1 MEIDQSNVFES
12 DNDNRSREVVVD
24 GCHKKEI
31 EDIDNQK
38 IQTEDEVDY
47 GYTDENFDDEYDDDY
62 GDEYDDDD
70 YGDEYDEEPC
80 FGDGVDYK
88 TFDTMKSMIFYW
100 ITATKRLNGRIEKD
114 AEKYLVSALALC
126 NFEQRKALM
135 KVQTIKHTSLS
146 LACEIGNLRL
156 VKFLVEHCGADVNEF
171 FGWPLYWSIYKKH
184 KNIIQY
190 LVESNADVGMC
201 FVDNCNMLMASLDI
215 YNEGSLTVE
224 SGKCMNEIDRIKIV
238 HQNQQVKNTPG
249 TDIVN
254 LLVEND
260 AVRKSSPLILFN
272 ILKVFLN
279 DKESHTNVNF
289 KNVLDKI
296 SNLDEVKDENGKS
309 ILEHAVLDPK
319 LNIVTAT
326 MILRKGDVNAVN
338 TLKAVCVPTL
348 EKYFSNLNESIGE
361 IWTNILNEKRSKN
374 ISYIGLSSRH
384 CLHPIV
390 YAAYQ
395 GNWKLLSGLMCFP
408 NIPLKIKLDA
418 VEIYGAFLVIKYL
431 KFADA
436 LLCWNVSTEM
446 RLGKH
451 EISSLHPFSPVGT
464 GSELNKLL
472 NILHNE
478 HYQTRKESEKL
489 MKTIIPYQ
497 RCAFDFQLEFQSI
510 EDLEYLQLE
519 TSKDILIQAGLLYE
533 RVIGY
538 GNSFTLA
545 VMLLIAKRYHNEQFL
560 GHLKSSISLVT
571 SSLCFYIQNQ
581 MFDKKKPLI
590 VVQQIVKALT
600 LALSSEKLRKQL
612 DFDTIM
618 AILKCI
624 FLVCYKFLGTNT
636 LIKEQIT
643 YLLITIYK
651 IDEHEKTPDQ
661 TNQFRRCLI
670 QIVKLD
676 IRDSFNQ
683 TLLHYS
689 VLIRKIVSENNGV
702 DKNGIF
708 SLPPIRWWLSQF
720 ENPFRVTQLL
730 LESGAAPNVF
740 DINGQ
745 TPLHTFFLSFESGK
759 DLTQEDKIVLD
770 ALLEAGAHQDYI
782 DVWEMTPI
790 DYSEFT
796 CLPLCRARN
805 RTLQCLVSR
814 VILKNGIQFKGELSV
829 QLANFVRSHARHGKL
844 LSNHQ
849 EKYMYHMN
857 MIDN

>member
-1 MEIDQSNVFES
+1 MEIDESNVFES
-12 DNDNRSREVVVD
+12 DNDTKSREEFVD
-24 GCHKKEI
+24 GSCEKMDF
-31 EDIDNQK
+31 EDVENQK
-38 IQTEDEVDY
+38 NQTEDEVEY
-47 GYTDENFDDEYDDDY
+47 GYTDENCDDEYDDD
-62 GDEYDDDD
+62 DEY
-70 YGDEYDEEPC
+70 EEEPC
-80 FGDGVDYK
+80 YGDGVDDK
-88 TFDTMKSMIFYW
+88 TFVTMKSMIFYW

-114 AEKYLVSALALC
+114 AEKYLVSALAVC

-135 KVQTIKHTSLS
+135 KVQTVEHTPLS
-146 LACEIGNLRL
+146 LACEISNLRL
-156 VKFLVEHCGADVNEF
+156 VKFLVDHCGADVNEF

-190 LVESNADVGMC
+190 LVERNADVGMC
-201 FVDNCNMLMASLDI
+201 FVNNCNMLMASLDI
-215 YNEGSLTVE
+215 YHGGSMPIAT
-224 SGKCMNEIDRIKIV
+224 GKNMNEIDRLKIV
-238 HQNQQVKNTPG
+238 QQNQQVKITPC

-289 KNVLDKI
+289 KKVLNKI
-296 SNLDEVKDENGKS
+296 SNLDEVKDENGRS
-309 ILEHAVLDPK
+309 ILEHAILDPK
-319 LNIVTAT
+319 INIGTAT
-326 MILRKGDVNAVN
+326 LILKEGDINAVN
-338 TLKAVCVPTL
+338 TFKAVRVPTL
-348 EKYFSNLNESIGE
+348 KKNFSDLSESVDA
-361 IWTNILNEKRSKN
+361 IWTDIVKESRSENK
-374 ISYIGLSSRH
+374 ISYIGLSSKH
-384 CLHPIV
+384 CLHPVV

-395 GNWKLLSGLMCFP
+395 GNLKLLACLMFFP
-408 NIPLKIKLDA
+408 NIPLKNKLDA
-418 VEIYGAFLVIKYL
+418 VEIYGAYLVIKYL

-446 RLGKH
+446 RQGKDI
-451 EISSLHPFSPVGT
+451 ISSLHPSSLT
-464 GSELNKLL
+464 GIGNDLHKLL
-472 NILHNE
+472 NYLHDE
-478 HYQTRKESEKL
+478 YYQKRKESENH
-489 MKTIIPYQ
+489 MKTIIPYK
-497 RCAFDFQLEFQSI
+497 RCSFDFHLEFQSM
-510 EDLEYLQLE
+510 EDLEHLGLE
-519 TSKDILIQAGLLYE
+519 TSKDIIIQAGLLYE

-545 VMLLIAKRYHNEQFL
+545 VILLVSKRYHQDQFL
-560 GHLKSSISLVT
+560 GHFKSSIYLLT
-571 SSLCFYIQNQ
+571 SSLCFYIKNQ
-581 MFDKKKPLI
+581 VFDRKKPLI
-590 VVQQIVKALT
+590 VVQQIVKALA
-600 LALSSEKLRKQL
+600 LAISNEKLRKQL

-624 FLVCYKFLGTNT
+624 FLVCYKFPGASSQFV
-636 LIKEQIT
+636 KEQIT

-651 IDEHEKTPDQ
+651 IDEHEKTRDE
-661 TNQFRRCLI
+661 TSQFRRCLL

-676 IRDSFNQ
+676 ITDSYNQ

-689 VLIRKIVSENNGV
+689 VLIRKIVLENIYDI

-708 SLPPIRWWLSQF
+708 SLPPIKWWLSQF
-720 ENPFRVTQLL
+720 ENAFRVTQLL
-730 LESGAAPNVF
+730 LESGADPNAF
-740 DINGQ
+740 DVNGQ

-759 DLTQEDKIVLD
+759 DLTQEDKVVLD

-805 RTLQCLVSR
+805 RTLQCLASR

-829 QLANFVRSHARHGKL
+829 HLENFVRSHARHGKL
-844 LSNHQ
+844 SSNHQ
-849 EKYMYHMN
+849 EKYMYQMN

>member
-1 MEIDQSNVFES
+1 
-12 DNDNRSREVVVD
+12 
-24 GCHKKEI
+24 
-31 EDIDNQK
+31 
-38 IQTEDEVDY
+38 
-47 GYTDENFDDEYDDDY
+47 
-62 GDEYDDDD
+62 
-70 YGDEYDEEPC
+70 
-80 FGDGVDYK
+80 
-88 TFDTMKSMIFYW
+88 
-100 ITATKRLNGRIEKD
+100 
-114 AEKYLVSALALC
+114 
-126 NFEQRKALM
+126 M
-135 KVQTIKHTSLS
+135 KVQTVDHTPLS

-156 VKFLVEHCGADVNEF
+156 IKFLVEHCGADVNEF

-184 KNIIQY
+184 KTIIQY

-215 YNEGSLTVE
+215 YNGGSLTIAT
-224 SGKCMNEIDRIKIV
+224 GKSMNEIDRLKIV
-238 HQNQQVKNTPG
+238 HQNQHVKNTPC

-296 SNLDEVKDENGKS
+296 WNLDEVKDENGKS

-326 MILRKGDVNAVN
+326 MILRKGDINTVN
-338 TLKAVCVPTL
+338 TFKVVCVPTL
-348 EKYFSNLNESIGE
+348 EKNFSNLNESVDA
-361 IWTNILNEKRSKN
+361 IWTNIVNEKTSKN
-374 ISYIGLSSRH
+374 IISNTGLSSRQ

-395 GNWKLLSGLMCFP
+395 GNLKLLSGLMFFP
-408 NIPLKIKLDA
+408 NIPLKNKLDA

-446 RLGKH
+446 RLGKDI
-451 EISSLHPFSPVGT
+451 ISSLHLFSTVGT
-464 GSELNKLL
+464 GSDLHKLL
-472 NILHNE
+472 NILNNK

-489 MKTIIPYQ
+489 MKTIIPHQ
-497 RCAFDFQLEFQSI
+497 RCAFDFQLEFQSM
-510 EDLEYLQLE
+510 EDLEHFQLE

-533 RVIGY
+533 RMIGY

-560 GHLKSSISLVT
+560 GHFKSSISLVT
-571 SSLCFYIQNQ
+571 SSLCFYIKNQ
-581 MFDKKKPLI
+581 MFDKKKTLI
-590 VVQQIVKALT
+590 VVQQIVKALA

-612 DFDTIM
+612 EFNTIM

-624 FLVCYKFLGTNT
+624 FLVCYKFPGTNT
-636 LIKEQIT
+636 LLKEQIT

-661 TNQFRRCLI
+661 TSQFRRCLL

-676 IRDSFNQ
+676 IRDLFNQ

-689 VLIRKIVSENNGV
+689 VLIRKIVSENIDI

-730 LESGAAPNVF
+730 LESGADPNVF